1 MKNGKLVTATIADI
15 HIGKKSAERLRKEL
29 EEGFLKYI
37 EDEKDNL
44 DLVTIAGDY
53 FDRIIRFNEPAGVLA
68 LDTLDRIIETA
79 KNGHFLVRII
89 QGTKSHDNNQLDVF
103 NSYEETYPD
112 ILKIITKVTK

>member
-44 DLVTIAGDY
+44 D
-53 FDRIIRFNEPAGVLA
+53 
-68 LDTLDRIIETA
+68 
-79 KNGHFLVRII
+79 
-89 QGTKSHDNNQLDVF
+89 
-103 NSYEETYPD
+103 
-112 ILKIITKVTK
+112 